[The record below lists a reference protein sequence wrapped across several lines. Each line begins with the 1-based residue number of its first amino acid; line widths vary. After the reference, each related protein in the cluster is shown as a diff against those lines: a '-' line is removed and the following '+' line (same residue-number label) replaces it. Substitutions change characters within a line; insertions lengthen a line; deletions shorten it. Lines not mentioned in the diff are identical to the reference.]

1 MTTLNVNEGASSS
14 AGSHNELS
22 SLLPTSSEPTV
33 NPINEAQQQN
43 QASATM
49 KNDDLLEHIQTHIN
63 NVFQNQVEA
72 RSRMRHRHVR
82 YKCFKIIYIK
92 SIIVIVML

>member
-22 SLLPTSSEPTV
+22 SLLPTSSEPAI
-33 NPINEAQQQN
+33 NPSTETQQQN
-43 QASATM
+43 QASTTV
-49 KNDDLLEHIQTHIN
+49 KNDVGLDHIN
-63 NVFQNQVEA
+63 DAFHGRIEN

-82 YKCFKIIYIK
+82 
-92 SIIVIVML
+92 

>member
-22 SLLPTSSEPTV
+22 SLLPTSSEPTI
-33 NPINEAQQQN
+33 NPSTETQQQN
-43 QASATM
+43 QPT
-49 KNDDLLEHIQTHIN
+49 ITVN
-63 NVFQNQVEA
+63 NEVTLDNVGEGFHVRAEN

-82 YKCFKIIYIK
+82 
-92 SIIVIVML
+92 

>member
-22 SLLPTSSEPTV
+22 SLLPTSSEPAI
-33 NPINEAQQQN
+33 NPTAETQQQN
-43 QASATM
+43 QASTTV
-49 KNDDLLEHIQTHIN
+49 KNEVVLDHISD
-63 NVFQNQVEA
+63 VFHGRVES

-82 YKCFKIIYIK
+82 
-92 SIIVIVML
+92 

>member
-22 SLLPTSSEPTV
+22 SLLPTSSEPAIT
-33 NPINEAQQQN
+33 PTSEIQQQN
-43 QASATM
+43 QTLITQTV
-49 KNDDLLEHIQTHIN
+49 KNEVVLDHISD
-63 NVFQNQVEA
+63 VFHGRVEN

-82 YKCFKIIYIK
+82 
-92 SIIVIVML
+92 

>member
-22 SLLPTSSEPTV
+22 SLLPTSSEPAI
-33 NPINEAQQQN
+33 NPTTETQQQT
-43 QASATM
+43 QASTTV
-49 KNDDLLEHIQTHIN
+49 KNEVVLDHISD
-63 NVFQNQVEA
+63 VFHGRVEN

-82 YKCFKIIYIK
+82 
-92 SIIVIVML
+92 

>member
-22 SLLPTSSEPTV
+22 SLLPTSSELTI
-33 NPINEAQQQN
+33 NPSTETQQQS
-43 QASATM
+43 QPTIAV
-49 KNDDLLEHIQTHIN
+49 N
-63 NVFQNQVEA
+63 NEVTLDNVGDVFHARAEN

-82 YKCFKIIYIK
+82 
-92 SIIVIVML
+92 

>member
-33 NPINEAQQQN
+33 NPINETQQQN
-43 QASATM
+43 QASTTM
-49 KNDDLLEHIQTHIN
+49 KNDDLLEHIQSHIN
-63 NVFQNQVEA
+63 DVFHSQVEN
-72 RSRMRHRHVR
+72 RSRMRHRNAG
-82 YKCFKIIYIK
+82 YKYF
-92 SIIVIVML
+92 